1 MKCRA
6 AQGLISA
13 ERDGSLSADERT
25 ALEAHVA
32 GCSECSRAREAL
44 TAAAAAWRTTD
55 RAVSAPD
62 VERAWQDIRR
72 EIRAGRPRETRPAGA
87 WWMRA
92 LWAGVPAVGAA
103 AVALVVFT
111 GRPKPV
117 DPAVAPASWAQFV
130 QVDASDSAPV
140 VTVDESSGWVVV
152 WTGDA
157 GGGHS

>member
-6 AQGLISA
+6 ALRLISA
-13 ERDGSLSADERT
+13 ERDGALATDERA

-32 GCSECSRAREAL
+32 GCAECSRAREAL
-44 TAAAAAWRTTD
+44 AAAAAAWTKAD
-55 RAVSAPD
+55 RAVPTPD
-62 VERAWQDIRR
+62 VERAWHDIRR
-72 EIRAGRPRETRPAGA
+72 EIRAGRGRDARPAGA

-92 LWAGVPAVGAA
+92 LWAGVPAIGAA

-117 DPAVAPASWAQFV
+117 DPAVAAASWAQFV

-140 VTVDESSGWVVV
+140 VTVDEASGWVVV